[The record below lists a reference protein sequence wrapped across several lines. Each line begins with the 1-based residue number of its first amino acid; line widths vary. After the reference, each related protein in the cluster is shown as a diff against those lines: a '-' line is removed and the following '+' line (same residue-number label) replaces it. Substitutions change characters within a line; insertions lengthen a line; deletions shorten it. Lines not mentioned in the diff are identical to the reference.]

1 MTYIVLE
8 TQTNNGVTS
17 VVPPF
22 TFTDRNAAEN
32 KYHSILAYAAL
43 SNVEEHAASILTGDG
58 RLVRNE
64 CYRHDPVPTSEPE
77 PEQEENG
84 EPVQEGGN

>member
-8 TQTNNGVTS
+8 MQTTDGTTA

-22 TFTDRNAAEN
+22 TYTDRNEAEA
-32 KYHSILAYAAL
+32 KFHTILAFAAT
-43 SNVEEHAASILTGDG
+43 SQVEEHAACLLTNDG

-64 CYRHDPVPTSEPE
+64 CYRHPKTEPE
-77 PEQEENG
+77 PEPEPEE
-84 EPVQEGGN
+84 E